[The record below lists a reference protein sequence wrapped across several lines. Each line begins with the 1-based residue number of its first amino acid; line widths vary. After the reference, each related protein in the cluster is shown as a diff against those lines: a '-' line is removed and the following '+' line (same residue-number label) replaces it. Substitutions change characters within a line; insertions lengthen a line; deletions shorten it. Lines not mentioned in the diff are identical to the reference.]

1 MASSDLDYNVDD
13 AASYTDHDREAASDA
28 GSPESSPVQ
37 KRSCPD
43 NEAATLTFMD
53 THKLLDTIRSTTDV
67 LECIPP
73 GSKNNVCFVTRLRT
87 DDHSGQAVYADD
99 CGVWN
104 AKSSTTICT
113 TYAVVSGRLV
123 YVTLHNGKYCT
134 GGRKGVWIPLQPQ
147 PSPTNIVR
155 AHRHYATLKA
165 DTSYRKRVTWF
176 WNVPNCEKVAVVEYQ
191 GIHPGRNQT
200 HGNARHISR
209 PFVRTHPETLQRVD
223 EKVEHR
229 PPRDVCESM
238 VRDDSVNAP
247 RDLQQVSILCSSV
260 ISLK

>member
-1 MASSDLDYNVDD
+1 LEVGTRCRSSFFICHSYFFVRRSDVTDVTAPTNNQESAAGRDASNTFTVNKDDADFDQMASSDLDYNVDD

-176 WNVPNCEKVAVVEYQ
+176 
-191 GIHPGRNQT
+191 
-200 HGNARHISR
+200 
-209 PFVRTHPETLQRVD
+209 
-223 EKVEHR
+223 
-229 PPRDVCESM
+229 
-238 VRDDSVNAP
+238 
-247 RDLQQVSILCSSV
+247 
-260 ISLK
+260 